1 MNDHMD
7 NNNTGTPIMP
17 SPGHGPDPGPDP
29 LFMMKN
35 VPTSISG
42 VIMLVFFFQILNVVI
57 LLPWIIKS
65 SSSSINCFQGAG
77 LDLIIIVSRELD

>member
-1 MNDHMD
+1 MD

-42 VIMLVFFFQILNVVI
+42 VIMSSFFFQILNVVI

-65 SSSSINCFQGAG
+65 SSFSINCFQGAR
-77 LDLIIIVSRELD
+77 LDLIIIVSRELDYT

>member
-1 MNDHMD
+1 MNNYMD
-7 NNNTGTPIMP
+7 NNDTGTPIMP

-42 VIMLVFFFQILNVVI
+42 VIMSSFFPHILYV
-57 LLPWIIKS
+57 
-65 SSSSINCFQGAG
+65 G
-77 LDLIIIVSRELD
+77 

>member
-1 MNDHMD
+1 MD
-7 NNNTGTPIMP
+7 NNDTGTPIMP

-42 VIMLVFFFQILNVVI
+42 VIMSSFFFQILNVVI
-57 LLPWIIKS
+57 LLPWIMKS
-65 SSSSINCFQGAG
+65 SSFSINCFQGAR
-77 LDLIIIVSRELD
+77 LDLIIDVSRELD